1 MNIDQKINFRMAN
14 LIAHYVLTKHPTLRK
29 VVPRHLKTKARY
41 NTCYDLA
48 RPFPPLN
55 EVNKYI
61 NEGSIKVKTYLRHN
75 LSRNKY
81 LKVELVGT
89 PYGVRITHGLTN
101 ERPVDYRDMERTGAV
116 KFVETKD
123 VRIDE

>member
-1 MNIDQKINFRMAN
+1 MNIDQKINFRMAH

-29 VVPRHLKTKARY
+29 VVPRSLKGKARY
-41 NTCYDLA
+41 NTCYDFV
-48 RPFPPLN
+48 RPGPPIT

-61 NEGSIKVKTYLRHN
+61 NEGSPKVKTYLRHN

-89 PYGVRITHGLTN
+89 PYGMRITHGLTN
-101 ERPVDYRDMERTGAV
+101 ERPTDYRDLERTGAV
-116 KFVETKD
+116 RFVETKD
-123 VRIDE
+123 VELK